1 MEVARWTAP
10 LDWFT
15 LTPTRCCQ
23 VSEAIAQSQF

>member
-10 LDWFT
+10 LDFT